1 MTHVHDIL
9 VPKHFVKGISFC
21 FKFYKKKDHFLI
33 NPISWTISTL
43 WHIFHLLI
51 HSLLSRELRIH
62 RIFIKIFSSLA
73 EQFLCIIWH
82 FMRMFYNH
90 LLQYLIHFCERLKV
104 SYIYIY
110 FLLIICTNGWSIPT
124 IINVSPTLPT
134 YMIHKCY
141 AAGNCFTLMLD
152 GHSSTT
158 EMASTYSELSMAAH

>member
-1 MTHVHDIL
+1 MTHIPFTHSFITVSRIEDSPNQSFLVTCRTIFMYNLAFYAHVLQSSTPIL
-9 VPKHFVKGISFC
+9 NT
-21 FKFYKKKDHFLI
+21 FLR
-33 NPISWTISTL
+33 TL
-43 WHIFHLLI
+43 ESVL
-51 HSLLSRELRIH
+51 
-62 RIFIKIFSSLA
+62 
-73 EQFLCIIWH
+73 
-82 FMRMFYNH
+82 
-90 LLQYLIHFCERLKV
+90 
-104 SYIYIY
+104 YIYF